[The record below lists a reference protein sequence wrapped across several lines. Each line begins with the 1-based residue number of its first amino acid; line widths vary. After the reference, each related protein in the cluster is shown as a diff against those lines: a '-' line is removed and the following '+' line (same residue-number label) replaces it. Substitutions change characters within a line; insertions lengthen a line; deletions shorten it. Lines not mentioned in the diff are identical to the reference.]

1 MSDASQCLF
10 PIDWDKIRY
19 DRKPVPSIRYR
30 QPHKRVINSKSQ
42 PSAIYRHGAQLTTD
56 GNNKYWLCKYCHISG
71 RHDAALFASE
81 STTSIIYHLKQQH
94 RLEEFG
100 YKATGSDPFSIAK
113 RTASLTPYLGSR
125 RVVFDDLPST
135 LSSWVKEK
143 WLGDGGRRVWLRA
156 KLHSAKS
163 KVHISVDA
171 WTSEEGTNYLA
182 IVAHFLD
189 EKHKLQT
196 ALLDL
201 PPLKGPHSGEN
212 IAKVLSSTL
221 DFYDISPLMGFFM
234 MDNARSN
241 DVCIL
246 ELAEQYPTIR
256 RENRLRCVG
265 HMLNL
270 IVKALLF
277 GQGVSKLEQQ
287 LRGASDDERFEI
299 WRKQSFIGKL
309 HNFCVWIN
317 RSDQRRERLKQ
328 YILQAYEEGSIEQ
341 LQRPKQLNQL
351 NGRPILSELA

>member
-1 MSDASQCLF
+1 M
-10 PIDWDKIRY
+10 
-19 DRKPVPSIRYR
+19 
-30 QPHKRVINSKSQ
+30 
-42 PSAIYRHGAQLTTD
+42 HG
-56 GNNKYWLCKYCHISG
+56 
-71 RHDAALFASE
+71 
-81 STTSIIYHLKQQH
+81 HLKKGQ
-94 RLEEFG
+94 
-100 YKATGSDPFSIAK
+100 
-113 RTASLTPYLGSR
+113 
-125 RVVFDDLPST
+125 
-135 LSSWVKEK
+135 
-143 WLGDGGRRVWLRA
+143 
-156 KLHSAKS
+156 
-163 KVHISVDA
+163 
-171 WTSEEGTNYLA
+171 NYLA

-212 IAKVLSSTL
+212 IAMVLSSTL

-246 ELAEQYPTIR
+246 ELAEQYPIIR

-309 HNFCVWIN
+309 HNFCV
-317 RSDQRRERLKQ
+317 
-328 YILQAYEEGSIEQ
+328 
-341 LQRPKQLNQL
+341 
-351 NGRPILSELA
+351 

>member
-1 MSDASQCLF
+1 
-10 PIDWDKIRY
+10 
-19 DRKPVPSIRYR
+19 
-30 QPHKRVINSKSQ
+30 
-42 PSAIYRHGAQLTTD
+42 
-56 GNNKYWLCKYCHISG
+56 
-71 RHDAALFASE
+71 
-81 STTSIIYHLKQQH
+81 
-94 RLEEFG
+94 
-100 YKATGSDPFSIAK
+100 
-113 RTASLTPYLGSR
+113 
-125 RVVFDDLPST
+125 VVFDDLKFKDDFTDWVIVLDLTFRQATHQRTNEIFTNYLEDINKILPKSPST

-143 WLGDGGRRVWLRA
+143 WLGDGGRRVWLRE

-212 IAKVLSSTL
+212 ITKVLSSTL

-246 ELAEQYPTIR
+246 ELAEQHPTIR

-277 GQGVSKLEQQ
+277 GQDVSKLEQ
-287 LRGASDDERFEI
+287 
-299 WRKQSFIGKL
+299 
-309 HNFCVWIN
+309 
-317 RSDQRRERLKQ
+317 
-328 YILQAYEEGSIEQ
+328 
-341 LQRPKQLNQL
+341 
-351 NGRPILSELA
+351 